1 MIIRPDFFCLLKTK
15 GSGTAVFVAKNS
27 YFSFF
32 NLFNMK
38 SLLFFLLLIPVGST
52 AQKITDPVVYNDKIV
67 EYQDQI
73 GYAMVAMNEH
83 IGTDESTLSSA
94 EELRLDLL
102 KIIVESISG
111 IKKMQAFDGND
122 DMRKAG
128 LALFQFYER
137 AVATDYKEAIS
148 ILYKEDLSEDDITV
162 LEGIVVKITEDE
174 SEFDIA
180 FEKAQT
186 AFAKKHN
193 IELEENELQELLN
206 DEEE

>member
-1 MIIRPDFFCLLKTK
+1 
-15 GSGTAVFVAKNS
+15 
-27 YFSFF
+27 
-32 NLFNMK
+32 MK
-38 SLLFFLLLIPVGST
+38 SLLFLLLLIPVGSI
-52 AQKITDPVVYNDKIV
+52 AQKITDPVTYNDKIV
-67 EYQDQI
+67 QYQDNI

-83 IGTDESTLSSA
+83 IGTNESTLSSA

-102 KIIVESISG
+102 KIILESIAG

-128 LALFQFYER
+128 LALFQFYEK
-137 AVATDYKEAIS
+137 AVSTDYREAIN

-162 LEGIVVKITEDE
+162 LEGIVAKITEEE

-180 FEKAQT
+180 FEEAQT

-193 IELEENELQELLN
+193 IDLEENELQELLN
-206 DEEE
+206 DDEE